1 MPVLARTLEA
11 AGLCTVIVTMMPYWA
26 EKIGVPRALAVEF
39 PFGHS
44 LGRPH
49 DPAMQ
54 LRVIR
59 QALSVLATAPDPGT
73 IVHSSETWPVPQEEA
88 TKQWQ
93 PDEPTPIIKIMAPRL
108 RQLLREQRESR

>member
-1 MPVLARTLEA
+1 MPVLARTLES

-39 PFGHS
+39 PFGHP

-49 DPAMQ
+49 DPDMQ

-59 QALSVLATAPDPGT
+59 QALSVLASACAAGT
-73 IVHSSETWPVPQEEA
+73 ITHSGEIWPGSREEA
-88 TKQWQ
+88 IKQWQ
-93 PDEPTPIIKIMAPRL
+93 PDEPTPIIKLLAPRL
-108 RQLLREQRESR
+108 REMLRSQRK